1 MRTCGLFSKKTS
13 IPRCIDIAKEGPLK
27 KLKVGILFGGKSCEH
42 EVSLLSAKNVIDALD
57 KEKYEPVLIGIDKT
71 GAWHIKDPLQYLMHD
86 HDPKQIQL
94 DGPANN
100 VAIATKEG
108 SESFLHTT
116 SPASTS
122 VDVIFPVLHG
132 SYGEDGTIQG
142 LLKIANIPFVGA
154 DVLGSAIGMDKDVV
168 KRLLKESGIDTAKC
182 IVLKNFEK
190 NLFSYEEV
198 VQKIGLP
205 FFVKP
210 ANAGSSVGVVK
221 VKKQEDFIPAITQ
234 AFLYDKK
241 ILLEEYIEG
250 REIECSVLGNNHPI
264 ASLPG
269 EIIPHHEFYSYEAKY
284 LDDFGATLEVP
295 AKLDPIISKAVQE
308 TAIQVFQVL
317 CCEGM
322 ARVDFFLQKS
332 GRLVV
337 NEINTIPGFTKISM
351 YPKLWQ
357 ISGLSYSEL
366 LDRLIH
372 LALDRHK
379 EELKIQTQYQT
390 IATLNP

>member
-1 MRTCGLFSKKTS
+1 M
-13 IPRCIDIAKEGPLK
+13 
-27 KLKVGILFGGKSCEH
+27 GILFGGKSCEH

-57 KEKYEPVLIGIDKT
+57 KTKYEPILIGIDKSGT
-71 GAWHIKDPLQYLMHD
+71 WHIKDPLEYLMHA

-94 DGPANN
+94 HGASNN
-100 VAIATKEG
+100 IAISTKEG
-108 SESFLHTT
+108 SGSFLHTS
-116 SPASTS
+116 SPSSTS

-168 KRLLKESGIDTAKC
+168 KRLLKEAGIDTANC
-182 IVLKNFEK
+182 ITLRKFEK
-190 NLFSYEEV
+190 NLFSYEEI

-210 ANAGSSVGVVK
+210 ANAGSSVGVSK
-221 VKKQEDFIPAITQ
+221 VKKEEDFALAIEQ
-234 AFLYDKK
+234 ALLYDKK

-250 REIECSVLGNNHPI
+250 REIECSVLGNDQPI

-284 LDDFGATLEVP
+284 LDDQGATLEVP
-295 AKLDPIISKAVQE
+295 AKLDSSTSKNVQE
-308 TAIQVFQVL
+308 TAIKVFQVL

-357 ISGLSYSEL
+357 ISGLSYSDL

-372 LALDRHK
+372 LALDRHHQ
-379 EELKIQTQYQT
+379 ELQIQTKYQSIT
-390 IATLNP
+390 NFNPKSLVT